1 MATLS
6 SSPSTEHPDI
16 RELKGVIPLIGL
28 TGGIGSGKTAV
39 SDQLGRLGA
48 GIIDTDVI
56 AHQITAANGSAIEL
70 IRKHFGPDYID
81 TDGALDRAKMRAL
94 VFTNP
99 EAKSALEAITHPLIR
114 YETIQQAFQQAQ
126 RGMPYLVFVVPLL
139 LESGTWLDLIDRLVV
154 VDCPV
159 ETQISRVMQR
169 NKLTR
174 TEVEKILQSQASRE
188 DRLAHADFVIEN
200 TGDLNQLAQEV
211 NQLNKKILQIQK
223 G

>member
-1 MATLS
+1 MATTT
-6 SSPSTEHPDI
+6 SSPHSEQSDL
-16 RELKGVIPLIGL
+16 RGLKGVIPLIGL

-39 SDQLGRLGA
+39 SDQLGKLGA

-81 TDGALDRAKMRAL
+81 ANGALDRAKMRTL
-94 VFTNP
+94 VFANP
-99 EAKSALEAITHPLIR
+99 EAKKALEAITHPLIR
-114 YETIQQAFQQAQ
+114 QETIKQAFQLAK
-126 RGMPYLVFVVPLL
+126 GAPYLVFVVPLL
-139 LESGTWLDLIDRLVV
+139 LESGTWIDLIDQLVV

-169 NKLTR
+169 NNLPR
-174 TEVEKILQSQASRE
+174 AEVEKILQSQASRE
-188 DRLAHADFVIEN
+188 DRLAHANFVIEN
-200 TGDLNQLAQEV
+200 QGSLDQLIEEA
-211 NQLNKKILQIQK
+211 NQLNQKILKIQK